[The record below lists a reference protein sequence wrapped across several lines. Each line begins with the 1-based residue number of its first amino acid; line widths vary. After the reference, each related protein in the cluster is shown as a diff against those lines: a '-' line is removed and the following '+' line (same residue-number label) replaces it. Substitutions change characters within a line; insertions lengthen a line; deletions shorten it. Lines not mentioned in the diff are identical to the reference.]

1 MDKMILKMS
10 RHNIQTVTVTQNL
23 SDLKN
28 TGNETVNAIIE
39 TVPLTSLWL
48 IAMIKFFWM
57 NVTLRNRIKRIK
69 DYGEDY
75 YGISSRKSQ

>member
-28 TGNETVNAIIE
+28 TGNETVNAIIRLA
-39 TVPLTSLWL
+39 P
-48 IAMIKFFWM
+48 
-57 NVTLRNRIKRIK
+57 
-69 DYGEDY
+69 
-75 YGISSRKSQ
+75 

>member
-39 TVPLTSLWL
+39 NCTAYISLVNCNDKMVPCIGLWVL
-48 IAMIKFFWM
+48 SYRRYLMGKYI
-57 NVTLRNRIKRIK
+57 
-69 DYGEDY
+69 
-75 YGISSRKSQ
+75 

>member
-28 TGNETVNAIIE
+28 TGNETVNTIIE
-39 TVPLTSLWL
+39 NCTAYISLVNCNDKIFL
-48 IAMIKFFWM
+48 DECDVEKQD
-57 NVTLRNRIKRIK
+57 K
-69 DYGEDY
+69 ED
-75 YGISSRKSQ
+75 

>member
-1 MDKMILKMS
+1 MDKIILKMS

-39 TVPLTSLWL
+39 NCTAYISLVNCNDKIFL
-48 IAMIKFFWM
+48 DECDVEKQD
-57 NVTLRNRIKRIK
+57 K
-69 DYGEDY
+69 ED
-75 YGISSRKSQ
+75 

>member
-39 TVPLTSLWL
+39 NCT
-48 IAMIKFFWM
+48 A
-57 NVTLRNRIKRIK
+57 
-69 DYGEDY
+69 
-75 YGISSRKSQ
+75 